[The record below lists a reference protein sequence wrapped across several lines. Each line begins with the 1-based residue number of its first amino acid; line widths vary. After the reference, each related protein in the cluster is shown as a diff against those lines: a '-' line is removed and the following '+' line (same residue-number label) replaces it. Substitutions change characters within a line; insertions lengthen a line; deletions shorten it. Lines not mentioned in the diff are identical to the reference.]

1 MKTIALL
8 LLLCVPLLAQD
19 GSGTEEDPFLL
30 DLDSLIEAGFVVTVS
45 PMDTVVYEPA
55 PVDTIRVTAKSIRVS
70 EVVKRIG
77 KQMRKDWIQRGAVAY
92 TENEKSTLWNGD
104 KIDCYES
111 IKRVHT
117 DADFQSNTI
126 SLRSRHRKWE
136 DGQLTKDE
144 TDDNI
149 EEYLPDTVISV
160 GVDMPFSLTEGGS
173 YRYEIIDRIL
183 IGNNLVYKL
192 GFESKSKF
200 KPQIKGVVWI
210 DFSDFAIRRMEGSM
224 SGIMP
229 VPIMKNVPHFLI
241 INKKIDGH
249 WVISEM
255 TFEVELHGYLPL
267 IPDKAKMILKYSDYE
282 FEHGGQQ

>member
-1 MKTIALL
+1 MKTVALL
-8 LLLCVPLLAQD
+8 LLLCLPLFAQD

-45 PMDTVVYEPA
+45 PMDTIIYEPA
-55 PVDTIRVTAKSIRVS
+55 SVDTFRITAKSIRVS

-77 KQMRKDWIQRGAVAY
+77 QQMRKDRIQRGAMTY
-92 TENEKSTLWNGD
+92 TENEKFTLEDGN
-104 KIDCYES
+104 KTDCYES

-117 DADFQSNTI
+117 DTDYQSSTI

-136 DGQLTKDE
+136 DGTLTEDE
-144 TDDNI
+144 TEENI
-149 EEYLPDTVISV
+149 EEFLPDNVVSV
-160 GVDMPFSLTEGGS
+160 GMDMPFSLTEGGS

-229 VPIMKNVPHFLI
+229 VSIMKNVPHFLL
-241 INKKIDGH
+241 INQKVDGH

-255 TFEVELHGYLPL
+255 TFEVEFHSSLPL
-267 IPDKAKMILKYSDYE
+267 IPDKAKMKMKFSDYE
-282 FEHGGQQ
+282 FEHGGQK